1 MDFQT
6 WLSFAGASF
15 ILSLAPG
22 PDNIFVLMQSV
33 IYGRSAGLKIVSG
46 LCTGLLVH
54 TLLVAVGVS
63 ALIRASE
70 TAFFCLKAAGALYLA
85 YLAVMAWKAP
95 STPMAEEKGEVKEA
109 MSFSKWWS
117 RGFIMNLTNPK
128 VIIFFLAFFPQFL
141 LPGENTEVQILMMGL
156 TFIVATVIVFGAIA
170 CFAEFVR
177 EKISS
182 ARVQQ
187 IINRT
192 GAVIFMGLAVSLAF
206 SV

>member
-70 TAFFCLKAAGALYLA
+70 TAFFCLKAAGALYLV

-95 STPMAEEKGEVKEA
+95 STPMAEEKGEVKDA
-109 MSFSKWWS
+109 MSFSKW
-117 RGFIMNLTNPK
+117 
-128 VIIFFLAFFPQFL
+128 
-141 LPGENTEVQILMMGL
+141 
-156 TFIVATVIVFGAIA
+156 
-170 CFAEFVR
+170 
-177 EKISS
+177 
-182 ARVQQ
+182 
-187 IINRT
+187 
-192 GAVIFMGLAVSLAF
+192 
-206 SV
+206 

>member
-70 TAFFCLKAAGALYLA
+70 TAFF
-85 YLAVMAWKAP
+85 
-95 STPMAEEKGEVKEA
+95 
-109 MSFSKWWS
+109 
-117 RGFIMNLTNPK
+117 
-128 VIIFFLAFFPQFL
+128 
-141 LPGENTEVQILMMGL
+141 
-156 TFIVATVIVFGAIA
+156 
-170 CFAEFVR
+170 
-177 EKISS
+177 
-182 ARVQQ
+182 
-187 IINRT
+187 
-192 GAVIFMGLAVSLAF
+192 
-206 SV
+206 